1 MPGTWMHAQR
11 RQKNRKTNNEK
22 VSDKQKKQDLK
33 ERMKNKT
40 YFSVWVFDSDV
51 QNALLFLIFNK
62 HRIWL
67 FLSKCCRQIWGVSKG
82 GTFVVGPGRHS
93 LATPM

>member
-40 YFSVWVFDSDV
+40 YFSV
-51 QNALLFLIFNK
+51 
-62 HRIWL
+62 
-67 FLSKCCRQIWGVSKG
+67 
-82 GTFVVGPGRHS
+82 
-93 LATPM
+93 